1 MNRSVVLLAIVLL
14 NGCKKDEP
22 SLDIRDR
29 ATQTRSP
36 TVANREDI
44 IRQRDSMA
52 VELVDPGDTVMAYVF
67 VDIDEQGLA
76 HQPEVR
82 PKLEDQ
88 RIEKAAIDLV
98 MRMRFN
104 PATEDGKPKHVMMK
118 LPVQFGRPG
127 N

>member
-1 MNRSVVLLAIVLL
+1 MIRYALLFAVVLLP
-14 NGCKKDEP
+14 GCRREEP

-29 ATQTRSP
+29 PTNTKSP

-52 VELVDPGDTVMAYVF
+52 VDLVNPGDTVMAYVF
-67 VDIDEQGLA
+67 VDIDEQGIA

-82 PKLEDQ
+82 PKQEDP

-104 PATEDGKPKHVMMK
+104 PAMEDGKPKHVMMK
-118 LPVQFGRPG
+118 LPVRFARAPQ
-127 N
+127 